1 MLAHLAATAPWWF
14 WPLALFIACFL
25 LGIIAVPAG
34 VGGGVLFVPI
44 IAGFFP
50 FHLDY
55 VRGAGQLVALSGAL
69 VAAPRLLNMGLA
81 NLRVGLTMGLIASVS
96 SIAGALL
103 SFAVNTAVLQTALG
117 VAILAIAV
125 VMAGAPQSRG
135 VSHAPDK
142 LSAALGMH
150 GVFVDGATAVEQAW
164 SAHRTPLAMAIF
176 ILIGLIAGLFGLG
189 AGWANV
195 PTLNLL
201 MGLPLKVAA
210 GTSGIVIATSSSTAA
225 WIYLD
230 QGAVLPIIAAPSIL
244 GMMLGARIGT
254 RVLHLARATT
264 IRRLVIVLLLFAGAR
279 SLAKGMGWWN

>member
-1 MLAHLAATAPWWF
+1 VPAQLAATAPWWV
-14 WPLALFIACFL
+14 WPLALFIACFF

-69 VAAPRLLNMGLA
+69 VAAPRLLSTGLA
-81 NLRVGLTMGLIASVS
+81 NLRVGLTMGLIASAS

-103 SFAVNTAVLQTALG
+103 SFAVNTSVLETALG
-117 VAILAIAV
+117 IAILAIAA
-125 VMAGAPQSRG
+125 VMAAVPEGRS
-135 VSHAPDK
+135 VSQQPDK
-142 LSAALGMH
+142 LSAALGLH
-150 GVFVDGATAVEQAW
+150 GVFTDAATGEERHWRAR
-164 SAHRTPLAMAIF
+164 RTPQGMAIF
-176 ILIGLIAGLFGLG
+176 VFIGLIAGLFGLG

-201 MGLPLKVAA
+201 MGLPLKVAS
-210 GTSGIVIATSSSTAA
+210 GTSGIVIATSSSSAA

-244 GMMLGARIGT
+244 GMMLGARIGA
-254 RVLHLARATT
+254 RVLQFGHAST
-264 IRRLVIVLLLFAGAR
+264 IRRLVIGLLLFAGAR
-279 SLAKGMGWWN
+279 ALAKGMGWWT

>member
-1 MLAHLAATAPWWF
+1 VLAHLAASAPWWF
-14 WPLALFIACFL
+14 WPVALFVACFF

-69 VAAPRLLNMGLA
+69 VAAPRLLSTGLA
-81 NLRVGLTMGLIASVS
+81 NLRVGLTLGLIASVS
-96 SIAGALL
+96 SIAGALV
-103 SFAVNTAVLQTALG
+103 SFAVNTSTLETALG
-117 VAILAIAV
+117 IAILIIAA
-125 VMAGAPQSRG
+125 VMAKAPESRA
-135 VSHAPDK
+135 VSHSPDK

-150 GVFVDGATAVEQAW
+150 GVFVDGATGTQQHW
-164 SAHRTPLAMAIF
+164 SARRTPQAMAIF
-176 ILIGLIAGLFGLG
+176 VAIGLVAGLFGLG

-195 PTLNLL
+195 PALNLL

-210 GTSGIVIATSSSTAA
+210 GTSGLVIATSSSTAS

-244 GMMLGARIGT
+244 GMMLGARIGAH
-254 RVLHLARATT
+254 VLHIARAST

-279 SLAKGMGWWN
+279 ALAKGMGWWT